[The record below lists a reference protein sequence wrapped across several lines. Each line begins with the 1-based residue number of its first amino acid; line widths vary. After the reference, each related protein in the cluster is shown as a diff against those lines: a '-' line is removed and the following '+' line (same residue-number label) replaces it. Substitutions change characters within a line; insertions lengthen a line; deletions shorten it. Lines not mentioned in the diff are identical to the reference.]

1 LKTDFIII
9 GIVGLSTAYHLK
21 KHNPA
26 LKVIVLEKEIKIHAS
41 NRPTV
46 VLFWDLL

>member
-9 GIVGLSTAYHLK
+9 GGIVGLSTAYHLK

-26 LKVIVLEKEIKIHAS
+26 LKVIVLEKENSDAS
-41 NRPTV
+41 NRP
-46 VLFWDLL
+46 